1 MQPPSGETSRKIDT
15 LLLVLLMKD
24 DEKNMKYNEYQR
36 DRVEEA
42 VFNSVSEMGAES
54 GGFYC

>member
-24 DEKNMKYNEYQR
+24 DEKNMKYNEYQ
-36 DRVEEA
+36 
-42 VFNSVSEMGAES
+42 
-54 GGFYC
+54 